1 MIISGRWDDKKTND
15 QLIGV
20 TRGRLKLMMYLSM
33 SVGFGMGIIFSLIT
47 GWP

>member
-1 MIISGRWDDKKTND
+1 MSGRWDDKKTND

-20 TRGRLKLMMYLSM
+20 TRGRLKLLMYLSM
-33 SVGFGMGIIFSLIT
+33 TVGFGMGICFTLFT